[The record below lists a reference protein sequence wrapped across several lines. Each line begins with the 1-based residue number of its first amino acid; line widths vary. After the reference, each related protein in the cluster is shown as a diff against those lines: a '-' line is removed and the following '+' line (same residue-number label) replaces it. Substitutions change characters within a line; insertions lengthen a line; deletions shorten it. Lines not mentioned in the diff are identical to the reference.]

1 MKKAIKIVTAV
12 AIVGA
17 ITAGVICFFKDKAC
31 DKKDEDEDDDNLFDD
46 IDDFIDEEIY
56 NEDIKIE
63 KKPKE
68 EETKEE
74 AEPLSK
80 EALDDI
86 LGDDEEE
93 GDKGDKKDA

>member
-17 ITAGVICFFKDKAC
+17 ITAGIICLFKDKSC
-31 DKKDEDEDDDNLFDD
+31 DKKDEDKDEDDDALFDD
-46 IDDFIDEEIY
+46 IDDFIDEELY

-63 KKPKE
+63 KEPKKE
-68 EETKEE
+68 EE